1 MKREYKFFL
10 GISIIVATVGFLV
23 YTAVDQTKMY
33 MVTVAEY
40 LSAPSSYAGT
50 TLRIAGRVADGS
62 VDWDVDT
69 RELRFTM
76 EDIVGEGEVDV
87 TYSGLLPDMFSEGR
101 DVIVEGPS
109 TDSEVFVAAN
119 VLTSCPSKYE
129 PEE

>member
-1 MKREYKFFL
+1 MKREYKFFV

-23 YTAVDQTKMY
+23 YNAVDQTKMY

-40 LSAPSSYAGT
+40 LDAPSSYAGT
-50 TLRIAGRVADGS
+50 TLRIAGRVAENS
-62 VDWDVDT
+62 MDWNAEK
-69 RELRFTM
+69 RELRFVIH
-76 EDIVGEGEVDV
+76 DIVGEGEVQV
-87 TYSGLLPDMFSEGR
+87 RYSGLLPDMFSEGR

-109 TDSEVFVAAN
+109 TEGPVFVASS